1 MNESFIYQMFFAYP
15 IKNIDHLVHEATDVG
30 LLVLNQVEAK
40 VDHLRNA
47 HLAISRLRFSGVSI
61 TRRVQV
67 AYQLDNADSMFYAYF
82 EYVNGQWYL
91 ATDEDNMVN
100 SYACIARDHI
110 NYYKY
115 LLKEDK

>member
-1 MNESFIYQMFFAYP
+1 MNESFIYQMFFAHP
-15 IKNIDHLVHEATDVG
+15 VEHIDNLVREATDVG
-30 LLVLNQVEAK
+30 LTVLNQVETK
-40 VDHLRNA
+40 VDHLLDA

-67 AYQLDNADSMFYAYF
+67 AYQLDNGDSMFYAYF
-82 EYVNGQWYL
+82 DYVNGQWSL

-100 SYACIARDHI
+100 SYACIAKDHT
-110 NYYKY
+110 NYYEY